1 MKPADTPP
9 STAAPDTGLAAGLA
23 RAPAGGLLL
32 VAAATVALAFKAIV
46 ARFAYAEGLSVDM
59 LLVLRFSLALPFFL
73 LGGWLFRQRAG
84 IRMNAA
90 HWRAC
95 AFSGVLFFAAS
106 WFDFNAVALVGA
118 SISRI
123 VLFTFPAFVLLMQW
137 LGEGRRPRGA
147 EWLGFAL
154 AYVGLILVLGPSL
167 QPDGGIDAL
176 GLGFALGS
184 AVSYAWFWN
193 RSQRLTREIG
203 SARFNALANLFTF
216 IAMLVVLLP
225 ALGPED
231 YRITAAALGWAVVIT
246 LFCTVLP
253 FFLLFE
259 GIRRAG
265 AAESGV
271 VTLFGPSVTVLA
283 AWVLLGEALGAVQ
296 LAGFAVITAG
306 MAALQWR
313 RNH

>member
-1 MKPADTPP
+1 MKTSPAPP
-9 STAAPDTGLAAGLA
+9 DNTRGPLA
-23 RAPAGGLLL
+23 RAPVRPASGGLML
-32 VAAATVALAFKAIV
+32 VVVATVALAFKAIV
-46 ARFAYAEGLSVDM
+46 ARYAYAEGMTVDM

-73 LGGWLFRQRAG
+73 LGGWLFRERAG
-84 IRMNAA
+84 IRMTGA

-95 AFSGVLFFAAS
+95 ALSGVLFFVAA

-118 SISRI
+118 ALSRI

-137 LGEGRRPRGA
+137 VGEGRRPRGA

-154 AYVGLILVLGPSL
+154 AYAGLTLVLGPTLDPTS
-167 QPDGGIDAL
+167 DINMI
-176 GLGFALGS
+176 GLGFAIGS
-184 AVSYAWFWN
+184 AITYAWFWN

-216 IAMLVVLLP
+216 VAMLVVLLP

-231 YRITAAALGWAVVIT
+231 YHVTPAALGWAVVIT

-283 AWVLLGEALGAVQ
+283 AWMLLGEALGAVQ

-313 RNH
+313 RNR